1 MKRGFLAIGLGMVLL
16 SGCAFSSGEIS
27 VSETVQTSKV
37 VKGDYTPQLLSKI
50 KGQREVIYNSLALTQ
65 EQLKKVDELEAKRY
79 NDLEPKLR
87 KLCCAKGK
95 LKNLNENSSSTD
107 KEIKAAQKE
116 LNKVRKDIKKTSK
129 KYDSQLKKIL
139 THDQW
144 AKYLIIRK
152 LKQKD
157 LSKLNESNKS
167 VSPYKKSDL
176 RPFGVPVSQA
186 EYAEQ
191 LKKERCIFSRNKKD

>member
-1 MKRGFLAIGLGMVLL
+1 MKRGFIAIGLGLVLL
-16 SGCAFSSGEIS
+16 GGCAFASDE
-27 VSETVQTSKV
+27 VTVADTVQTSKV

-50 KGQREVIYNSLALTQ
+50 KGQREVIYNSLSLTQ
-65 EQLKKVDELEAKRY
+65 EQLKKLDELEAKRY
-79 NDLEPKLR
+79 TDLEPQLR
-87 KLCCAKGK
+87 ILCCAKNK

-107 KEIKAAQKE
+107 KEITAAQKE
-116 LNKVRKDIKKTSK
+116 LDKVRKDIKKTSK

-144 AKYLIIRK
+144 TKYLIIRK

-157 LSKLNESNKS
+157 LSKLNDSNKS

-191 LKKERCIFSRNKKD
+191 LKKERCIFSRHKKD